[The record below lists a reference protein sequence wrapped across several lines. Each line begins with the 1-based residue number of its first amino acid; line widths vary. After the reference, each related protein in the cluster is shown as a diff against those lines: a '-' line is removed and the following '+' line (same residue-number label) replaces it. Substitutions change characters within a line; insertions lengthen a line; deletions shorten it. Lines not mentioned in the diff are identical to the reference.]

1 MGDKQRKDNM
11 GYTNYWHQYR
21 DFTDQEWNQIKNE
34 MTYIKDIQYKTLD
47 KITIT
52 NEHISFN
59 GKRPFSCETFF
70 LNKTTYKDKLYED
83 QDLSFH
89 FCKTREFPYDIFVWH
104 MLIFCAGMIN
114 DKDKFNIS
122 RDR

>member
-1 MGDKQRKDNM
+1 MQQKEYTM

-21 DFTDQEWNQIKNE
+21 DFTDQEWIQIQNE
-34 MTYIKDIQYKTLD
+34 MMYIKDIQYKTLN

-52 NEHISFN
+52 DEHISFN
-59 GKRPFSCETFF
+59 GIRPFSCETFF
-70 LNKTTYKDKLYED
+70 LNKTTCKDKLYED

-89 FCKTREFPYDIFVWH
+89 FCKTREYPYDIFVWH
-104 MLIFCAGMIN
+104 MLVFCAGMIN
-114 DKDKFNIS
+114 NIKEFNIS